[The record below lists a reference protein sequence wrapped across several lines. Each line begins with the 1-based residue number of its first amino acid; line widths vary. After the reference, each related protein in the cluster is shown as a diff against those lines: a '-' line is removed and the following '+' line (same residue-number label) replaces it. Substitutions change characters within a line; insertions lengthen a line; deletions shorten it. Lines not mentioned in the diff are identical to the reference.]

1 LSSLGSI
8 YPAKPHTLRI
18 PSSAIGHIFAASLS
32 TKSQQVL
39 VLPIVLYFSNLPVTN
54 KGHLKMANVEA
65 PPLSRKMHDL
75 TDQVVLI
82 TGIGCIGSGWGN
94 GIAIATLFAR
104 QGAILFGCD
113 LFIEAAET
121 SKAQILAE
129 NPNTDITIMKGDA
142 TSSSSMKEFVD
153 ACVAKHGRID
163 ILVNN
168 VGRSEPGD
176 PASISEEVWDRHMDV
191 NLKSVYLTS
200 HLVLPI
206 MAAQKTGGNIVNI
219 SSVSGLRYIGKPQVA
234 YSTTK
239 AAILSFTRTTA
250 VIYADK
256 GVRLNTVIPGL
267 INTPLVK
274 MLADKYAGGD
284 YEGYCKTRDQQVPMG
299 RMGTAWDVANAALFL
314 ASKEASY
321 ITGTEI
327 VVDGGFT
334 QSTGRT

>member
-1 LSSLGSI
+1 M
-8 YPAKPHTLRI
+8 
-18 PSSAIGHIFAASLS
+18 AS
-32 TKSQQVL
+32 V
-39 VLPIVLYFSNLPVTN
+39 
-54 KGHLKMANVEA
+54 AA

-75 TDQVVLI
+75 TNQVVLI

-113 LFIEAAET
+113 LSLKAVEI
-121 SKAQILAE
+121 SKATILTE
-129 NPNTDITIMKGDA
+129 NPKTDITVMYGDA
-142 TSSSSMKEFVD
+142 TSAESMKSFVD
-153 ACVAKHGRID
+153 ACTEMHGRVD

-176 PASISEEVWDRHMDV
+176 PASMGEEVWDMQVDV
-191 NLKSVYLTS
+191 NLKSVYLTC

-206 MAAQKTGGNIVNI
+206 MEKQATGGNIVNI
-219 SSVSGLRYIGKPQVA
+219 SSVSGLRYIDKPQVA
-234 YSTTK
+234 YSTAK

-250 VIYADK
+250 VIYAPK
-256 GVRLNTVIPGL
+256 GVRLNTVVPGL

-274 MLADKYAGGD
+274 MLADNYAGGD
-284 YEGYCKTRDQQVPMG
+284 YEGYCKVRDAQVPIG
-299 RMGTAWDVANAALFL
+299 KMGTAWDVANAALFL

-327 VVDGGFT
+327 VVDGGLT
-334 QSTGRT
+334 QSTGRA

>member
-1 LSSLGSI
+1 
-8 YPAKPHTLRI
+8 
-18 PSSAIGHIFAASLS
+18 
-32 TKSQQVL
+32 
-39 VLPIVLYFSNLPVTN
+39 
-54 KGHLKMANVEA
+54 MANVEA
-65 PPLSRKMHDL
+65 PPITRKMHDL
-75 TDQVVLI
+75 TGRVVLI
-82 TGIGCIGSGWGN
+82 TGIGCVGQGWGN

-104 QGAILFGCD
+104 QGAKLFGCD
-113 LFIEAAET
+113 LALEAAQT
-121 SKAQILAE
+121 SRASILAE
-129 NPNTDITIMKGDA
+129 NARTDITVMYGDA
-142 TSSSSMKEFVD
+142 TSSESMKEFVD
-153 ACVAKHGRID
+153 ACMKTHGRID

-176 PASISEEVWDRHMDV
+176 PASITEEVWDMQMDV

-206 MAAQKTGGNIVNI
+206 MAAQKSGGNIVNI

-256 GVRLNTVIPGL
+256 GVRLNTVVPGL

-284 YEGYCKTRDQQVPMG
+284 YEGYCKVRDNQVPMG
-299 RMGTAWDVANAALFL
+299 KMGTAWDVAHAALFL
-314 ASKEASY
+314 ASDEAAY

-327 VVDGGFT
+327 VVDGGLV